1 MASLDRAS
9 LLAGGSS
16 LGAEAREPKKRATR
30 RSKASVSVAV
40 TAPVEVA
47 EAPAMPPTLPGSAPD
62 ARERYLAFV
71 ASKSQEEGDGGFA
84 PLWLPPALFDFQASL
99 VDWSLRKGR
108 AATFADCGLGKTPMQ
123 LAWAE
128 NVVRK
133 TNRPVLILTPLA
145 VGAQTIQE
153 GEKFGVECRRAERG
167 RVDGARVYVANYE
180 RLHHFSPDDFAAVV
194 CDESS
199 ILKSFE
205 GETKAAVTEFMR
217 RHTYRALYT
226 ATAAPND
233 YVELGTSSDAL
244 GYLGFMDM
252 LSRFFKNAR
261 NNASLGRAWSTSGGG
276 APQWRFR
283 GHAEQPFWRWVCSW
297 ARALRKPSDLGFD
310 DARFVLPPLVEREH
324 VVRAAKPRA
333 GLLFSME
340 AVGLQEEREER
351 RRTMPERC
359 EMAAA
364 LVRDTGQ
371 PAVMWCHLNPEG
383 DLLAKLVPGAVQ
395 VSGRDSDAAKEEKF
409 AAFSSGQV
417 RVLVTKPVIGAWGL
431 NWQHCAHMTTFGSHS
446 FEQYYQS
453 IRRSWRFGQTRPVT
467 VDVVVSDG
475 EARVLANLRRKA
487 EQADAMMSN
496 LTAYMARELGVSRGR
511 SFNVEEEMPSWL

>member
-1 MASLDRAS
+1 MSEEYRKFVENKTQ
-9 LLAGGSS
+9 
-16 LGAEAREPKKRATR
+16 AE
-30 RSKASVSVAV
+30 S
-40 TAPVEVA
+40 
-47 EAPAMPPTLPGSAPD
+47 
-62 ARERYLAFV
+62 
-71 ASKSQEEGDGGFA
+71 DGGFA
-84 PLWLPPALFDFQASL
+84 PVWMPSSLFDFQAAL

-123 LAWAE
+123 LVWAE

-145 VGAQTIQE
+145 VGAQTIAE
-153 GEKFGVECRRAERG
+153 GAKFGVECRRAVAG
-167 RVDGARVYVANYE
+167 SIDGARVYVANYE

-199 ILKSFE
+199 ILKNFD
-205 GETKAAVTEFMR
+205 GETRAKVTEFMR
-217 RHTYRALYT
+217 KHQYRSLYT

-261 NNASLGRAWSTSGGG
+261 NNASLGRAWTTSGGG
-276 APQWRFR
+276 GPQWRFR

-297 ARALRKPSDLGFD
+297 ARAMRRPSDLGYD
-310 DARFVLPPLVEREH
+310 DARFVLPALVEREH
-324 VVRAAKPRA
+324 VVKANRPRD
-333 GLLFSME
+333 GLLFSMP
-340 AVGLQEEREER
+340 AVGLQEEKEER
-351 RRTMPERC
+351 RRTMQERC

-364 LVRDTGQ
+364 LVVGTGQ
-371 PAVMWCHLNPEG
+371 PAVMWCHLNSEG
-383 DLLAKLVPGAVQ
+383 DLLTKIVPGAVQ
-395 VSGRDSDAAKEEKF
+395 VSGRDSDDEKEEKF
-409 AAFSSGQV
+409 AAFSSGKV

-467 VDVVVSDG
+467 VDVIVSDG
-475 EARVLANLRRKA
+475 EQRVLANLRRKA
-487 EQADAMMSN
+487 EQADEMMSN
-496 LTAYMARELGVSRGR
+496 ITTYMARELSIERR
-511 SFNVEEEMPSWL
+511 RDFTKEERMPSWL